1 MIDKD
6 RRPKRTSQVI
16 AQRASDDWLLFN
28 MEDGQ
33 YFSLNEIGG
42 RVWELCDGTHNVP
55 QLVQVLAAE
64 YDAPAEVLEQ
74 DVIELLES
82 FQSGKLITWFPAAAG
97 EMVSR

>member
-1 MIDKD
+1 MPVTTIDKNH
-6 RRPKRTSQVI
+6 RPKRTSQVI
-16 AQRASDDWLLFN
+16 AQKASEDWLLFN

-55 QLVQVLAAE
+55 QLVQVLAKE

-74 DVIELLES
+74 DIVELLEN
-82 FQSGKLITWFPAAAG
+82 FQNGKLII
-97 EMVSR
+97 